1 MQSQQNNEIIRID
14 NVVVEYDHKV
24 ILPGVDLSI
33 KKGDFIAITGPNGGG
48 KTSLLRAILGLI
60 EPRSGKVKFYEDGR
74 EVKRLNIGYLPQK
87 SALDT
92 RCPITVRAVVS
103 SGLLRT
109 KALLSKSLTAAESVQ
124 VDDVLKLVGM
134 DSYSDSSIGNL
145 SGGQL
150 QRTLFAR
157 AIVSRPSVLVLDE
170 PLSYIDKTFEAQF
183 YEIVEQLA
191 QHTTIILVSHEMA
204 RIMQMAN
211 RHIIVD
217 RGIEDCHAHRHFIP
231 TDCK

>member
-1 MQSQQNNEIIRID
+1 MQLQPNKEIIKLD
-14 NVVVEYDHKV
+14 NVVVGYDQKI
-24 ILPGVDLSI
+24 ILPGVSLSI
-33 KKGDFIAITGPNGGG
+33 NQGDFIAITGPNGGG
-48 KTSLLRAILGLI
+48 KTSLLRVILGLI
-60 EPRSGKVKFYEDGR
+60 EPQSGKVAFYDNDR

-87 SALDT
+87 NAIDN
-92 RCPITVRAVVS
+92 RFPITVEEVVA
-103 SGLLRT
+103 SGLLR
-109 KALLSKSLTAAESVQ
+109 SKSLLNKRLSAQEKAQ

-134 DSYSDSSIGNL
+134 DSYCDAAIGSL

-170 PLSYIDKTFEAQF
+170 PLSYIDKSFEAQF
-183 YEIVEQLA
+183 YEIVERLA
-191 QHTTIILVSHEMA
+191 THTTIILVSHEMA